1 MAKSKKKRK
10 SHKGPPKPFRRRW
23 AEIEELLGSEH
34 MKEVREI
41 FCEADCPFFGECKG
55 YELTKFCQLKAWGR
69 YDRLFERSIRHNVC
83 KEKKI
88 EFRTA
93 DDILLRRWDDEDA
106 DALRTDLGAIL
117 LCISWPRPCSEP
129 LKPSSGKRDLCS
141 SWRKT
146 PMASG
151 GLHW

>member
-106 DALRTDLGAIL
+106 DGGYQAVVIRKEFLDLSLIH
-117 LCISWPRPCSEP
+117 I
-129 LKPSSGKRDLCS
+129 
-141 SWRKT
+141 
-146 PMASG
+146 
-151 GLHW
+151 

>member
-83 KEKKI
+83 
-88 EFRTA
+88 
-93 DDILLRRWDDEDA
+93 
-106 DALRTDLGAIL
+106 
-117 LCISWPRPCSEP
+117 
-129 LKPSSGKRDLCS
+129 
-141 SWRKT
+141 
-146 PMASG
+146 
-151 GLHW
+151 